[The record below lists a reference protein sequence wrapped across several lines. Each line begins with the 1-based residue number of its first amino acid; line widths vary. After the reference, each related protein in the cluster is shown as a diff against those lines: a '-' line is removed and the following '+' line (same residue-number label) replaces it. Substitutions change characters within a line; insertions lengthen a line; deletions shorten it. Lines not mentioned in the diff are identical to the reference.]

1 MKWCQTCKRE
11 FHGTSLFCPIDG
23 QPLTT
28 LVILDDKYRLEA
40 KIGSGGMGEVYRA
53 THIHI
58 DTVFAIKVLHSD
70 LVSDPFA
77 LARFRQEAKAT
88 AQIRHL
94 NAVAVTDFGVSK
106 ETGMVYLVME
116 FLEGENLRERMNR
129 LPLTYQE
136 VFWLLSQACE
146 GIHAAHQKGIIHRDI
161 KPDNIFITQDSDG
174 IETVK
179 VVDFGIA
186 KLKRQVEVN
195 TLTGNNLVIGTPY
208 YMSPEQAQV
217 QPLDARSDIY
227 SLGVMTYEMLTGQV
241 PFSDSS
247 WISVVL
253 KHVNDPV
260 PPLRSLN
267 PQIPEQLEQVVLK
280 ALAKKAEHRQQTAR
294 ELALEFRNAL
304 RRHGLISDSLS
315 GKTSFL
321 FSNSDPAQ
329 RRESPQTGST
339 KAVSTDQ
346 RPEAKVPS
354 NALPRYQ
361 TGAASPL
368 PATDASSQTPGQVQF
383 SPNSRSGSRLS
394 PDIPEINQPI
404 KSPDGYHT
412 RKSPRPGELPK
423 RDVVFPEAGPVLPIN
438 DTGPRYVTHQTP
450 NQPGPADFHN
460 NPTVSD
466 LPESAVP
473 GTPSLYL
480 NDEYDLDPRPINQA
494 ATISD

>member
-11 FHGTSLFCPIDG
+11 FQGTSLFCPIDG
-23 QPLTT
+23 QPLITPI
-28 LVILDDKYRLEA
+28 ILDDKYRLEA

-174 IETVK
+174 IEIVK

-267 PQIPEQLEQVVLK
+267 PQIPEQ
-280 ALAKKAEHRQQTAR
+280 A
-294 ELALEFRNAL
+294 
-304 RRHGLISDSLS
+304 
-315 GKTSFL
+315 
-321 FSNSDPAQ
+321 
-329 RRESPQTGST
+329 
-339 KAVSTDQ
+339 
-346 RPEAKVPS
+346 
-354 NALPRYQ
+354 
-361 TGAASPL
+361 
-368 PATDASSQTPGQVQF
+368 QVQ
-383 SPNSRSGSRLS
+383 PLDARS
-394 PDIPEINQPI
+394 DI
-404 KSPDGYHT
+404 Y
-412 RKSPRPGELPK
+412 
-423 RDVVFPEAGPVLPIN
+423 
-438 DTGPRYVTHQTP
+438 
-450 NQPGPADFHN
+450 
-460 NPTVSD
+460 
-466 LPESAVP
+466 
-473 GTPSLYL
+473 SL
-480 NDEYDLDPRPINQA
+480 
-494 ATISD
+494 